1 MCTTRGW
8 TPAALALCSALAV
21 GLSAAPAAADVSDLR
36 LEQWGLDMVGVAE
49 VWEEAQ
55 GSGVTVAVLDT
66 GVVTDHPDLKD
77 VTVGPDFTG
86 HDLSSDS
93 DGYGIHGTMMAGIVA
108 ASGHGVEHTGGV
120 MGVAPEAEILAIRIT
135 AEPDGP
141 DRDSV
146 DPGALAAGIRYAVD
160 EGAQVICLPLAGAEF
175 SVQANEAD
183 QEAIAY
189 AVNHGVVVV
198 ASGGPLG
205 EASYPAAYPG
215 VLAVGS
221 VGPDG
226 SLSEFSSRGD
236 HIAVTAP
243 GEEITVVDPDG
254 GYTTVSGSDAAAAFV
269 AGVAALIRGEFP
281 QLKPEQVVEAIT
293 SGAQAADP
301 AAAGQPG
308 YGAGVVNA
316 PDAFTAAKSTAD
328 HVPPFDPELAE
339 QLEEEPLIPYWMLW
353 TGGAV
358 LLIVAAVVA
367 MVVAHR
373 RAADP
378 YGFGKR
384 KPEEPEE
391 PEPVPTARRPVRG
404 RRRRGRGRRGVSR

>member
-1 MCTTRGW
+1 
-8 TPAALALCSALAV
+8 
-21 GLSAAPAAADVSDLR
+21 
-36 LEQWGLDMVGVAE
+36 
-49 VWEEAQ
+49 
-55 GSGVTVAVLDT
+55 
-66 GVVTDHPDLKD
+66 
-77 VTVGPDFTG
+77 
-86 HDLSSDS
+86 
-93 DGYGIHGTMMAGIVA
+93 
-108 ASGHGVEHTGGV
+108 
-120 MGVAPEAEILAIRIT
+120 
-135 AEPDGP
+135 
-141 DRDSV
+141 
-146 DPGALAAGIRYAVD
+146 
-160 EGAQVICLPLAGAEF
+160 
-175 SVQANEAD
+175 
-183 QEAIAY
+183 
-189 AVNHGVVVV
+189 
-198 ASGGPLG
+198 
-205 EASYPAAYPG
+205 
-215 VLAVGS
+215 
-221 VGPDG
+221 
-226 SLSEFSSRGD
+226 
-236 HIAVTAP
+236 
-243 GEEITVVDPDG
+243 VVDPDG

-378 YGFGKR
+378 
-384 KPEEPEE
+384 
-391 PEPVPTARRPVRG
+391 
-404 RRRRGRGRRGVSR
+404 